1 MRGYLALTPDEL
13 AQLLGDGEISI
24 DTAFVPT
31 GQFKISNPEL
41 GEEESEYILSLLASE
56 DSISYQ
62 GDSAKFSFVLAVD
75 LEPTQIGEESE
86 VEVNLTSP
94 IKFSQADCLFVG
106 DAKADDGE
114 LTWYAA
120 QEIAI
125 QLPNWLVS

>member
-1 MRGYLALTPDEL
+1 MRGYLAVTPEEL
-13 AQLLGDGEISI
+13 AQLLNDDEISI

-31 GQFKISNPEL
+31 SQFKSINPEL
-41 GEEESEYILSLLASE
+41 GEEEAEYILSLLAAE

-75 LEPTQIGEESE
+75 LEASQIGQESE

-106 DAKADDGE
+106 DAKADHGE
-114 LTWYAA
+114 LKWYAA

-125 QLPNWLVS
+125 QLPNWQVS

>member
-13 AQLLGDGEISI
+13 AELLSDGQISI

-31 GQFKISNPEL
+31 AQFKSANADL
-41 GEEESEYILSLLASE
+41 GEEESEYILSLLAAE
-56 DSISYQ
+56 DSISF
-62 GDSAKFSFVLAVD
+62 ALAVD
-75 LEPTQIGEESE
+75 LEDSQLGQESE

-106 DAKADDGE
+106 DASADDGE

-120 QEIAI
+120 QEIAVH
-125 QLPNWLVS
+125 LPSWQVS

>member
-13 AQLLGDGEISI
+13 AELLNDGEISI

-31 GQFKISNPEL
+31 AHFKSDNPDL
-41 GEEESEYILSLLASE
+41 GEEESEYILSLLAAE
-56 DSISYQ
+56 DSIAYQ
-62 GDSAKFSFVLAVD
+62 GDLANFSFVLAVD
-75 LEPTQIGEESE
+75 LEASQIGQESE

-120 QEIAI
+120 QEIAVE
-125 QLPNWLVS
+125 LPNWLVS

>member
-31 GQFKISNPEL
+31 GQFKSMNPEL
-41 GEEESEYILSLLASE
+41 GEEESEYILSLLAAE

-75 LEPTQIGEESE
+75 LEVSQIGQESE

-94 IKFSQADCLFVG
+94 IKFIFFTIINFLLNIIKYLKS
-106 DAKADDGE
+106 
-114 LTWYAA
+114 
-120 QEIAI
+120 
-125 QLPNWLVS
+125 

>member
-31 GQFKISNPEL
+31 GQFKSMNPEL
-41 GEEESEYILSLLASE
+41 GEEESEYILSLLAAE

-62 GDSAKFSFVLAVD
+62 GDSAKNSFVLAVD
-75 LEPTQIGEESE
+75 LEPSQLGQESE

-94 IKFSQADCLFVG
+94 IKFSQADCFFVG
-106 DAKADDGE
+106 TADDNDGE

-120 QEIAI
+120 QEIEI
-125 QLPNWLVS
+125 QLPNWQVS

>member
-31 GQFKISNPEL
+31 SQFKSSNPEL
-41 GEEESEYILSLLASE
+41 GEEESEYILSLLAAE

-62 GDSAKFSFVLAVD
+62 GDSAKFSFALAVD

>member
-24 DTAFVPT
+24 ETAFVPT
-31 GQFKISNPEL
+31 GQFKSINPEL
-41 GEEESEYILSLLASE
+41 GEEESEYILSLLAAE

-62 GDSAKFSFVLAVD
+62 GDLANFSFVLAVD
-75 LEPTQIGEESE
+75 LEASQIGQESE

-106 DAKADDGE
+106 DAKADNDE
-114 LTWYAA
+114 LNWYAA
-120 QEIAI
+120 QEIAVE
-125 QLPNWLVS
+125 LPNWLVS

>member
-31 GQFKISNPEL
+31 GQFKSSNPEL
-41 GEEESEYILSLLASE
+41 GEEESEYILSLLAAE

-75 LEPTQIGEESE
+75 LEASQIGQESE

-94 IKFSQADCLFVG
+94 IRFNQADCLFVG
-106 DAKADDGE
+106 AADDNDGE

-120 QEIAI
+120 QEIANE
-125 QLPNWLVS
+125 LPNWQVS

>member
-31 GQFKISNPEL
+31 GQFKSSNPEL
-41 GEEESEYILSLLASE
+41 GEEESEYILSLLAAE

-75 LEPTQIGEESE
+75 LEALQIGQESE
-86 VEVNLTSP
+86 VEVDLTSP

-106 DAKADDGE
+106 TADDNDGE

-120 QEIAI
+120 QEIANE
-125 QLPNWLVS
+125 LPNWQVS

>member
-13 AQLLGDGEISI
+13 AQLLEDGQISV

-31 GQFKISNPEL
+31 TEFKTMNPEL
-41 GEEESEYILSLLASE
+41 GEEESEYILSLLAAE
-56 DSISYQ
+56 DSIAYQ
-62 GDSAKFSFVLAVD
+62 ADSAKFSFALAVD
-75 LEPTQIGEESE
+75 LEAAQMGDESE
-86 VEVNLTSP
+86 VEVSLTLP

-106 DAKADDGE
+106 DATADDGE

-125 QLPNWLVS
+125 QLPNWQVS

>member
-13 AQLLGDGEISI
+13 AQLVGDGEISI

-31 GQFKISNPEL
+31 GQFKSSNPEL
-41 GEEESEYILSLLASE
+41 GEEESEYILSLLAAE

-75 LEPTQIGEESE
+75 LEASQIGQESE

-94 IKFSQADCLFVG
+94 IRFNQADCLFVG
-106 DAKADDGE
+106 AADDNDGE

-120 QEIAI
+120 QEIANE
-125 QLPNWLVS
+125 LPNWQVS

>member
-13 AQLLGDGEISI
+13 AQLLNDGEISI

-31 GQFKISNPEL
+31 SQFKSINPEL
-41 GEEESEYILSLLASE
+41 GEEESEYILSLLAAE

-62 GDSAKFSFVLAVD
+62 GDSANFSFVLAVD
-75 LEPTQIGEESE
+75 LEASQIGNESE
-86 VEVNLTSP
+86 VEVNLTSL

-106 DAKADDGE
+106 DADDNDGE

-120 QEIAI
+120 QEIAF
-125 QLPNWLVS
+125 QLPNWQVS

>member
-31 GQFKISNPEL
+31 GQFKSSNPEL
-41 GEEESEYILSLLASE
+41 GEEESEYILSLLAAE

-75 LEPTQIGEESE
+75 LEASQIGQESE
-86 VEVNLTSP
+86 VEVDLTSP

-106 DAKADDGE
+106 TADDNDGE

-120 QEIAI
+120 QEIANE
-125 QLPNWLVS
+125 LPNWQVS

>member
-24 DTAFVPT
+24 ETAFVPT
-31 GQFKISNPEL
+31 GQFKSINPEL
-41 GEEESEYILSLLASE
+41 GEEESEYILSLLAAE

-62 GDSAKFSFVLAVD
+62 GDLANFSFVLAVD
-75 LEPTQIGEESE
+75 LEASQIGQESE

-114 LTWYAA
+114 LNWYAA
-120 QEIAI
+120 QEIAVE
-125 QLPNWLVS
+125 LPNWLVS

>member
-13 AQLLGDGEISI
+13 AQLIADGEISI

-31 GQFKISNPEL
+31 GQFKSINPEL
-41 GEEESEYILSLLASE
+41 GEEESEYILSLLAAE

-75 LEPTQIGEESE
+75 LESFQIGHESE

-106 DAKADDGE
+106 EASSDDGE

-120 QEIAI
+120 QEIAVH
-125 QLPNWLVS
+125 LPSWRVF

>member
-31 GQFKISNPEL
+31 GQFRSSNPEL
-41 GEEESEYILSLLASE
+41 GEEESEYILSLLAAE

-75 LEPTQIGEESE
+75 LEALQIGQESE
-86 VEVNLTSP
+86 VEVDLTSP

-106 DAKADDGE
+106 TADDNDGE

-120 QEIAI
+120 QEIANE
-125 QLPNWLVS
+125 LPNWQVS